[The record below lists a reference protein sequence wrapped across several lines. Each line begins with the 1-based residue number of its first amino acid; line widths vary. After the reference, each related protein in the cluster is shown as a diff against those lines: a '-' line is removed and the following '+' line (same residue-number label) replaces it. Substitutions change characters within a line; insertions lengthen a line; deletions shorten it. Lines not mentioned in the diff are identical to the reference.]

1 VNTLTAQRI
10 AGAPENAAPVTA
22 ASHRAR
28 QARLHPSG
36 FLWLLPALVVS
47 FGLIYFSLGYTVYIS
62 TLSWDGIS
70 PDQEH
75 IGFDN
80 YMRAFADP
88 VFWIS
93 LRNTGVYLLFTFVLQ
108 AFIGFVFAVI
118 LHSTVR
124 LRGIYKVIIFT
135 PVIIAPA
142 IMAPVFRQIFAND
155 GQFNAT
161 LDALGLGFLSQPWLA
176 QSATALAVIIAIS
189 IWQHTGLYFVL
200 YYAAIGQVDLEVL
213 EAARLDGAGNVRVAW
228 NIIWPQ
234 MRGTT
239 IALAMLA
246 TINSLKLF
254 DIPQLVTSGG
264 PSHSTEFL
272 GTYIYR
278 ESIPL
283 YDVGYGAAM
292 SVCLLVLAIATALL
306 FNLRKRQPARKGGA

>member
-1 VNTLTAQRI
+1 MTLLASDRRQRR
-10 AGAPENAAPVTA
+10 T
-22 ASHRAR
+22 
-28 QARLHPSG
+28 RLHPSG
-36 FLWLLPALVVS
+36 FVWLLPALIVS
-47 FGLIYFSLGYTVYIS
+47 FGLIYFALGYTVYIS

-70 PDQEH
+70 PDQQQ

-80 YMRAFADP
+80 YLRAFVDP

-93 LRNTGVYLLFTFVLQ
+93 LRNTAVYVVFTFGTQ
-108 AFIGFVFAVI
+108 ALLGFVFALI
-118 LHSTVR
+118 LHSNVR
-124 LRGIYKVIIFT
+124 LRGLYKVIIFT

-155 GQFNAT
+155 GQFNTILEAI
-161 LDALGLGFLSQPWLA
+161 GLGALTQPWLA
-176 QSATALAVIIAIS
+176 QSSTALPVIISIS

-200 YYAAIGQVDLEVL
+200 YYAAIGQVDPEVL
-213 EAARLDGAGNVRVAW
+213 EAARLDGAGNPRVAW
-228 NIIWPQ
+228 SIIWPQ
-234 MRGTT
+234 MSGTT

-292 SVCLLVLAIATALL
+292 SVCLLVLAIGTALL
-306 FNLRKRQPARKGGA
+306 FNLRKRQEVKKGRI